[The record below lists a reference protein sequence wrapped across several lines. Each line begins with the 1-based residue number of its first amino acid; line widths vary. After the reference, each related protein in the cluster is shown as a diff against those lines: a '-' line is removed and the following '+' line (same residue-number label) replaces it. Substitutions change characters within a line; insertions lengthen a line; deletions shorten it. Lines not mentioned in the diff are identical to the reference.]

1 MVPKDADYAHSD
13 GDNRD
18 LCARAARG
26 DRVAYGAL
34 MRTWQ
39 ISLWRT
45 ARRYTGDEG
54 EAEDL
59 VQDVFVAFWRR
70 LNEAGPPAN
79 VGSYLR
85 RATVNACRDWS
96 RRRAVRAFFFRAV
109 PLDAAQHGQAVAAA
123 DKDQDQ
129 DQDQDQELSILDALI
144 VALPAGLKE
153 PLILCALEGLNHKQA
168 GDVLGLSAK
177 AIENRIGRAKA
188 QLRNNWPNVPLV

>member
-1 MVPKDADYAHSD
+1 MVPKGADFEHGDDSD
-13 GDNRD
+13 
-18 LCARAARG
+18 LATRAARG
-26 DRVAYGAL
+26 DRMAYGAL
-34 MRTWQ
+34 VRIWQ
-39 ISLWRT
+39 SPLWRI
-45 ARRYTGDEG
+45 ARRYTGDAG

-109 PLDAAQHGQAVAAA
+109 PLDDWQHGQSSSAP
-123 DKDQDQ
+123 DNSQDG
-129 DQDQDQELSILDALI
+129 ELSTLDALI
-144 VALPAGLKE
+144 AELPAGLKE

-168 GDVLGLSAK
+168 GDVLGLTAK
-177 AIENRIGRAKA
+177 AIENRIGRAKMR
-188 QLRNNWPNVPLV
+188 LRTKWPNASSL

>member
-13 GDNRD
+13 GDDSD

-39 ISLWRT
+39 SSLWRT
-45 ARRYTGDEG
+45 ARRYTGDVG

-70 LNEAGPPAN
+70 LNEAGPPTN

-96 RRRAVRAFFFRAV
+96 RRRVVRAFFFRAV
-109 PLDAAQHGQAVAAA
+109 PLDAAQHGQGVAAA
-123 DKDQDQ
+123 DKDKDH
-129 DQDQDQELSILDALI
+129 ELSILDDLI
-144 VALPAGLKE
+144 AALPAGLKE

-188 QLRNNWPNVPLV
+188 QLRKNWPNVPLV